1 MRQLTCTAP
10 GLLEWRDVA
19 SPELGDGAA
28 ALIRPV
34 AVARCEIDPLL
45 VGAGPASPDGFA
57 VGHEA
62 VAEVMQTGPGTSTVA
77 VGQLVFCSFQVSCG
91 RCVPCRGGRA
101 QHVRAPAWP
110 LAHSR

>member
-28 ALIRPV
+28 ALIRPL
-34 AVARCEIDPLL
+34 AVARCEIDPMLI
-45 VGAGPASPDGFA
+45 GAGPASPGGFA

-62 VAEVMQTGPGTSTVA
+62 VAEVVRTGPDVSA
-77 VGQLVFCSFQVSCG
+77 VTAGQLVFCSFQVCCG
-91 RCVPCRGGRA
+91 RCPPCLGGRTA
-101 QHVRAPAWP
+101 N
-110 LAHSR
+110 